1 MTIQNQNESQKPNFA
16 QGEQIIGGDFFTTLR
31 GLSGGLVAQGVGG
44 EYFTR
49 FRESV
54 TKIASDLLRGLSMT
68 IIPLSRQEYD
78 NLRFSAM
85 VLAFQLED
93 QPDVVAYHTLILE
106 STGEELKPEM
116 RSIDNQQVRINLV
129 TGDANDTALAELC
142 ERAVQETFPN
152 MAVYSVAATVVPT
165 SIDAVNLDHVTAV
178 VRNAAVAGASCL
190 QVVLNRA
197 VPVSLDT
204 ISRDT
209 MMVLDMTT
217 GSGCNYDAVGNPQ
230 RSSISVSISARKKGR
245 TVGDL
250 SVVNAASDT
259 VKICDVSGFVNPIW
273 APANQGIAGFGY
285 INPQQQIPVGKL
297 VAEYVITG
305 VHTPFAQS
313 PSAVALALSSVLLVA
328 DNNNWVQSLIP
339 KSFSASNDMT
349 EIGALNTICNVGNE
363 TANGPWGSV
372 VDTAEM
378 ANDLGKFNQFIGK
391 LFRPGTVVS
400 IDCPEST
407 PQSWYLNVFAAAAMN
422 DANAIAAV
430 KEAFD
435 ELTAGNFSKFF
446 QANASL
452 FSNAT
457 RVPLGY
463 YIAADKQKRDIR
475 DVDLTFICNAFKNNP
490 ENIHVYN
497 DTFVPRPNSG
507 PITNLAKREGIISH
521 VLKEQCKITGYA
533 MRCTFS
539 AETITALSQA
549 LQAMHLNTLIN
560 TPLSIDALRTGT
572 PAPDHISG
580 ALVQTTQSYMNN
592 AGMIGPRPGMTFNA
606 NQFNFRR

>member
-93 QPDVVAYHTLILE
+93 HPDVVAYHTLLLE

-273 APANQGIAGFGY
+273 APAQRPAAT
-285 INPQQQIPVGKL
+285 NPAANDP
-297 VAEYVITG
+297 ARTG
-305 VHTPFAQS
+305 RLREE
-313 PSAVALALSSVLLVA
+313 LARRLG
-328 DNNNWVQSLIP
+328 P
-339 KSFSASNDMT
+339 P
-349 EIGALNTICNVGNE
+349 E
-363 TANGPWGSV
+363 TLANGG
-372 VDTAEM
+372 
-378 ANDLGKFNQFIGK
+378 
-391 LFRPGTVVS
+391 
-400 IDCPEST
+400 
-407 PQSWYLNVFAAAAMN
+407 QS
-422 DANAIAAV
+422 
-430 KEAFD
+430 
-435 ELTAGNFSKFF
+435 
-446 QANASL
+446 
-452 FSNAT
+452 
-457 RVPLGY
+457 
-463 YIAADKQKRDIR
+463 
-475 DVDLTFICNAFKNNP
+475 
-490 ENIHVYN
+490 
-497 DTFVPRPNSG
+497 
-507 PITNLAKREGIISH
+507 
-521 VLKEQCKITGYA
+521 
-533 MRCTFS
+533 
-539 AETITALSQA
+539 
-549 LQAMHLNTLIN
+549 
-560 TPLSIDALRTGT
+560 
-572 PAPDHISG
+572 
-580 ALVQTTQSYMNN
+580 
-592 AGMIGPRPGMTFNA
+592 
-606 NQFNFRR
+606 